1 MGVIC
6 YQSMG
11 VIYFSVGLLLAHI
24 SHLSR
29 LFIYSFIYSFIY
41 FRLRETFEYVE
52 DTGRTIIDSKLLP
65 LDLIPDDIVIA
76 HVYGLWEVILSLNEE
91 MHKT

>member
-1 MGVIC
+1 MIPNDVSDIC
-6 YQSMG
+6 AHLCHM
-11 VIYFSVGLLLAHI
+11 FTLLPFIHS
-24 SHLSR
+24 SHSL
-29 LFIYSFIYSFIY
+29 IPFIY

-52 DTGRTIIDSKLLP
+52 DTGRTIIDSKLLR

-76 HVYGLWEVILSLNEE
+76 HVYGLWEVILSLNKE